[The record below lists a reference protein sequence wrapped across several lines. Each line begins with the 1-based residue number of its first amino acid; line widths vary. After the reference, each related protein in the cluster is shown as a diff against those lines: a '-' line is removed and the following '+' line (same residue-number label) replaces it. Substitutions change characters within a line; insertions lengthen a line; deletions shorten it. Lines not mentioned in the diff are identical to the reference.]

1 MNLAARDI
9 RHNLGRFVLTTVGV
23 GLLLMIVMG
32 MGGIYRGLV
41 QDATLLVDRVG
52 ADLWV
57 VQRDTRGPFAEGSHV
72 PAALEDRLR
81 AVPGVARSRSF
92 VTFTIQREHRGR
104 PLRITVQG
112 LAWPDDRGEWLP
124 IVAGRALGQSHYE
137 LLADESLKLPLGTR
151 VTLGRDVYTVV
162 GLTRAMTS
170 PAGDAMAFFTRLDA
184 QAILADSPGEA
195 TRLGRNGRYART
207 RLTDLGRK
215 LPAAAERSR
224 GPAAALPELARPDVS
239 AVMVTVAPGA
249 DEAKVRG
256 LISGW
261 PDVSVLSTAQERELL
276 VEGMVD
282 RARRQLALFRA
293 LLIIVSA
300 IIMALIVYT
309 LTLDKLHD
317 IAMLK
322 LMGARTRVILGLILQ
337 QALLLGILGYAVAFV
352 VGRWAFPLFPRRVIV
367 TVPDLWM
374 LGGIVVAISVLA
386 SLIGIA
392 KALRVGPH
400 EVLA

>member
-9 RHNLGRFVLTTVGV
+9 RHNLGRFVLTTVGI

-57 VQRDTRGPFAEGSHV
+57 VQRDTRGPFAEQSRV
-72 PAALEDRLR
+72 PVALEDRLR

-92 VTFTIQREHRGR
+92 VTYTIQREHRGR
-104 PLRITVQG
+104 SLRMTLQG
-112 LAWPDDRGEWLP
+112 LAWPDDRGDWLP
-124 IVAGRALGQSHYE
+124 IVGGRALGQAHYE
-137 LLADESLKLPLGTR
+137 MVADESLKLPLGAR
-151 VTLGRDVYTVV
+151 VTLGRDTYTVV

-184 QAILADSPGEA
+184 QTILGDSPGEA

-207 RLTDLGRK
+207 LATDLGRK

-224 GPAAALPELARPDVS
+224 GPAAALPELGRPDVS
-239 AVMVTVAPGA
+239 AVMVTVATGA
-249 DEAKVRG
+249 DEAKVRA
-256 LISGW
+256 LIAGW
-261 PDVSVLSTAQERELL
+261 PDVSVLTTAQERELL

-282 RARRQLALFRA
+282 RARRQLGLFRV
-293 LLIIVSA
+293 LLIVVSA
-300 IIMALIVYT
+300 IIMALIIYT

-337 QALLLGILGYAVAFV
+337 QALLLGILGYGVAYV

-392 KALRVGPH
+392 KALRVAPH